1 MASTKQEKDYDF
13 TFHVKGSL
21 DNPQFDFSELMAQEM
36 ANTMNQL
43 KNIINIEK
51 PVKILEDLK
60 DKGLDTIF
68 GK

>member
-1 MASTKQEKDYDF
+1 
-13 TFHVKGSL
+13 
-21 DNPQFDFSELMAQEM
+21 MAQEM

-43 KNIINIEK
+43 KNIINIET

-60 DKGLDTIF
+60 DKGLDTIL

>member
-1 MASTKQEKDYDF
+1 
-13 TFHVKGSL
+13 
-21 DNPQFDFSELMAQEM
+21 MAQEM

-68 GK
+68 GP